1 MKTILT
7 LTVFFSMLT
16 FSETNKKND
25 FSFLEGTW
33 KVEFK
38 ENYETWERVN
48 DKELKGKSYT
58 LKNQKKIIAEFLELK
73 ENEGKTVYTAVVM
86 NQNDGKPVDF
96 VLNKDVKGKFSFENL
111 THDFPKKI
119 QYTLLDEK
127 TLFVEVLGENDKG
140 FSYRMIKQ

>member
-16 FSETNKKND
+16 FSETNQKND